1 MIAFQSDG
9 RKAEASKTPSGVK
22 RAPFERRD
30 KTGLLL
36 VCHSWGGGAQQGAG
50 EVESGGVGM
59 DKTSWERGRGR
70 EREGRNVFFF
80 YCFLC
85 NLTKSKRAR
94 GTEGEERGELLQSE
108 CVTPAG
114 PWEDPVNTAQ
124 SQL

>member
-36 VCHSWGGGAQQGAG
+36 VCHSWGG
-50 EVESGGVGM
+50 ERS
-59 DKTSWERGRGR
+59 RGRERLRVEVWGWIRRAGKEGER

>member
-1 MIAFQSDG
+1 MEVWGWI
-9 RKAEASKTPSGVK
+9 R
-22 RAPFERRD
+22 RAGKEGEGER
-30 KTGLLL
+30 
-36 VCHSWGGGAQQGAG
+36 
-50 EVESGGVGM
+50 
-59 DKTSWERGRGR
+59 ERGGMF
-70 EREGRNVFFF
+70 FFF

>member
-1 MIAFQSDG
+1 MVEKPRRVRRPPECSGLHLSGEIRRASYWSAIA
-9 RKAEASKTPSGVK
+9 
-22 RAPFERRD
+22 
-30 KTGLLL
+30 
-36 VCHSWGGGAQQGAG
+36 GGG
-50 EVESGGVGM
+50 
-59 DKTSWERGRGR
+59 ERSRGR
-70 EREGRNVFFF
+70 ERLRVEVWGWIRRAGKEGEREREVRNVFFF

>member
-1 MIAFQSDG
+1 MVEKPRRVRRPPECSGLHLSGEIRRASYWSAIA
-9 RKAEASKTPSGVK
+9 
-22 RAPFERRD
+22 
-30 KTGLLL
+30 
-36 VCHSWGGGAQQGAG
+36 GGGAQQGAG